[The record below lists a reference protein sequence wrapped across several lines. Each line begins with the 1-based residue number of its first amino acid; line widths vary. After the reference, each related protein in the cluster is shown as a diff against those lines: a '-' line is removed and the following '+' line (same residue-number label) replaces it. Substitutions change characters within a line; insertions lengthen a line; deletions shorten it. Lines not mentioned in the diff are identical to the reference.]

1 MEFVIAC
8 DMELRH
14 LRYFV
19 AVAEELSFTRAAR
32 RLHIAQPPLSQQVR
46 ALEEELG
53 ARLLER
59 THHHV
64 ELTATGRQFL
74 VDARAILAK
83 TEEAVQKAQRTAT
96 GEEGTLHL
104 GFVTSAMDED
114 TVPRLLREF
123 QNRYPAVALR
133 LEQLSSVEQVQ
144 ALLGKA
150 IDAGFIRPPVDE
162 PRLALHTITRE
173 SLLLALPAG
182 HPLAQRARVQLRS
195 LGTEPWVIVSR
206 DMAAGLN
213 QKTVE
218 LCERAGFK
226 PNVVM
231 EVGEIQTIVGLVAAG
246 FGVSLV
252 PAVLTRLHRRGVVY
266 VPLASPHATVEVCL
280 AYLRDSTSPVL
291 PHFVEFIGRSAPKN
305 LKRQKQAKTS

>member
-1 MEFVIAC
+1 
-8 DMELRH
+8 MELRH

-32 RLHIAQPPLSQQVR
+32 KLHIAQPPLSQQVR

-53 ARLLER
+53 TRLLDR
-59 THHHV
+59 THHRV
-64 ELTATGRQFL
+64 ELTAAGSQFFN
-74 VDARAILAK
+74 DARIILGQA
-83 TEEAVQKAQRTAT
+83 EEAVQKAQRAAR
-96 GEEGTLHL
+96 GEEGTLRL
-104 GFVTSAMDED
+104 GFVTTAMYED
-114 TVPRLLREF
+114 TVPRLIRDF

-150 IDAGFIRPPVDE
+150 IDAGFIRTPIDE
-162 PRLALHTITRE
+162 PRLVLRTITRE

-182 HPLAQRARVQLRS
+182 HPLAQLARVQLRS
-195 LGTEPWVIVSR
+195 LARERWVVISR
-206 DMAAGLN
+206 DLAAGFY

-226 PNVVM
+226 PNVAM
-231 EVGEIQTIVGLVAAG
+231 EVGEIPTAVGLVAAG

-252 PAVLTRLHRRGVVY
+252 PASVSRSHRRSVVY
-266 VPLASPHATVEVCL
+266 VPLASPHATSEVCL
-280 AYLRDSTSPVL
+280 AYLRDNTSPVL
-291 PHFVEFIGRSAPKN
+291 SHFVKLIGRSVPKS
-305 LKRQKQAKTS
+305 LKR